1 MIEVSQL
8 QIVSVKDM
16 PSELKLLLLKELGL
30 GVDQNGYITKNGNQV
45 LDPYIEQPV
54 HVENM
59 AIFPGSTVVLDNNP
73 LSLALYIEEY
83 GEV

>member
-1 MIEVSQL
+1 L

-30 GVDQNGYITKNGNQV
+30 GVDGNGYITKSGNQV

-54 HVENM
+54 NVENM
-59 AIFPGSTVVLDNNP
+59 AIFPGSTIVLDDNP
-73 LSLALYIEEY
+73 LSLASYIEEY